1 MRNVDF
7 GNSLYVARLDD
18 ARFWVPNKSGMV
30 WIESVRTYWAAIY
43 HITDRRACSLFSL
56 RSIGCIVVKYS
67 IRLFK
72 CFHFF
77 MAQCDLE
84 VIQGHEKWKCLFVWL
99 FVQLNSVLLRITRMR
114 YSFQCS
120 YARLPLDDNHKMKWA
135 YSEFF
140 SILALNSHFPFTS
153 DSFYV
158 LFSWQTRN
166 VLFVHFNQFIP
177 SSRPSKIISYKKT
190 CFYYAGIL
198 QLVSYRMN
206 HTSVYFLVSWCC
218 LTN

>member
-1 MRNVDF
+1 MDRIRSDLLGRNL
-7 GNSLYVARLDD
+7 SHYRS
-18 ARFWVPNKSGMV
+18 W
-30 WIESVRTYWAAIY
+30 SV
-43 HITDRRACSLFSL
+43 LPFSL

-84 VIQGHEKWKCLFVWL
+84 VIQGHEKCKCLFVWL

-135 YSEFF
+135 YSEFLNF
-140 SILALNSHFPFTS
+140 SPKLTFSLYQWFILCLVLVTNQKCIICPFQSIYT
-153 DSFYV
+153 
-158 LFSWQTRN
+158 LFQA
-166 VLFVHFNQFIP
+166 Q
-177 SSRPSKIISYKKT
+177 
-190 CFYYAGIL
+190 
-198 QLVSYRMN
+198 
-206 HTSVYFLVSWCC
+206 
-218 LTN
+218 